1 MTTNQTSENITEKEL
16 NQEEQLAVKLGYKT
30 TKNDIAKMKKD
41 IFQAI
46 LDNSENITSVE
57 MIGKA
62 VSKYSNQKI
71 LEVNEAKKQAA
82 YERLEKIVS
91 KLKEEGQKVSKSKLN
106 QKHGFSYKT
115 LNEYLELYPNAF

>member
-1 MTTNQTSENITEKEL
+1 MTTNQTSENTTEKEL
-16 NQEEQLAVKLGYKT
+16 SQEEQLAVKLGYKT
-30 TKNDIAKMKKD
+30 TKSDIAKMKKD

-71 LEVNEAKKQAA
+71 LEVNEAKKLAA

-91 KLKEEGQKVSKSKLN
+91 ELKEEGQKVSKSKLN